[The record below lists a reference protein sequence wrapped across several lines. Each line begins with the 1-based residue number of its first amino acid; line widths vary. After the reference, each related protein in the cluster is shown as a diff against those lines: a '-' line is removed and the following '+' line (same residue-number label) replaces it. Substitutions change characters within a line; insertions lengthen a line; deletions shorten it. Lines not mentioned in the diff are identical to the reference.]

1 MNIPELPIQVVA
13 VTDAPA
19 TNYHHTQELNQ
30 VLVAEVIT
38 IITVIIIVD
47 LSYHLILFEGGIL
60 TSFSPPSFSISTT
73 FPLVDV
79 HQTYTLS
86 KSMSKK
92 VKCLKG
98 KTTFPWMSFHQ
109 GNNLAD
115 QLNAH
120 FMTSETN
127 QKKNNFYNNF
137 FREVHKSHFS
147 SLRTW
152 QKKFLL
158 LLVLKVC
165 DKKAEIEKAFSM
177 DDRLSGRLDDSGE
190 GTLERPPR

>member
-30 VLVAEVIT
+30 VLVAEVISI
-38 IITVIIIVD
+38 IITIFSID
-47 LSYHLILFEGGIL
+47 LSCHPILILWRNPHLLFLLLFYFHYFSL
-60 TSFSPPSFSISTT
+60 TF
-73 FPLVDV
+73 
-79 HQTYTLS
+79 
-86 KSMSKK
+86 
-92 VKCLKG
+92 C
-98 KTTFPWMSFHQ
+98 HQ

-137 FREVHKSHFS
+137 FREVQ
-147 SLRTW
+147 L
-152 QKKFLL
+152 
-158 LLVLKVC
+158 
-165 DKKAEIEKAFSM
+165 M
-177 DDRLSGRLDDSGE
+177 LDQANRSC
-190 GTLERPPR
+190 